1 MSIAAAL
8 EPFLAKF
15 QSDIPFAPFL
25 YESLLMVMRYT
36 MVRFVKPEALASV
49 QNITK
54 IDLQKKENLLSAK
67 SENLGFATIAALNS
81 ARCVTEKDV
90 IEFCR
95 NAMQA
100 LCSKMV
106 EKSP

>member
-1 MSIAAAL
+1 
-8 EPFLAKF
+8 
-15 QSDIPFAPFL
+15 
-25 YESLLMVMRYT
+25 

-54 IDLQKKENLLSAK
+54 IDLQKKENLPAK
-67 SENLGFATIAALNS
+67 SVHLGFATKAALNS
-81 ARCVTEKDV
+81 VRGVTEKYV
-90 IEFCR
+90 LEFRMDCR
-95 NAMQA
+95 NAIQA